1 MGRGGKNRGMVQ
13 RTGTNSLSIRNEHV
27 WVSEEV
33 ISTADPRKGG
43 KMKLSDNVHGTLIR
57 PSLS

>member
-1 MGRGGKNRGMVQ
+1 MKNRGMVQ

-33 ISTADPRKGG
+33 ISTADPREGG